1 MLDDLRAIDIND
13 YAIGL
18 GTSYSS
24 GVYVDQESSSYLYPY
39 VTKYTPMEFD
49 ESVLMMRAGGY
60 GVRWLGDSGWEAGAL
75 ARPQTLG
82 FGSNAS
88 PSLDGLDDRGWT
100 VEVGPT
106 LGWRND
112 SIRVDWTVFADLLGH
127 HDGTNQVLRLSRPF
141 LFLKGYI
148 VPELGLQPLRVGL
161 RRLLLRSSADER
173 RRCQPLCGHQ
183 RQRPVAGSSVG
194 RPRRTALARDG
205 QDRRRVARHRHYR

>member
-60 GVRWLGDSGWEAGAL
+60 GVRWLGDSGWEVGAL

-82 FGSNAS
+82 YRLELLA
-88 PSLDGLDDRGWT
+88 
-100 VEVGPT
+100 
-106 LGWRND
+106 
-112 SIRVDWTVFADLLGH
+112 FA
-127 HDGTNQVLRLSRPF
+127 
-141 LFLKGYI
+141 
-148 VPELGLQPLRVGL
+148 
-161 RRLLLRSSADER
+161 RR
-173 RRCQPLCGHQ
+173 
-183 RQRPVAGSSVG
+183 AG
-194 RPRRTALARDG
+194 
-205 QDRRRVARHRHYR
+205 